1 LKRTYT
7 LCILKKDVAGITI
20 RVRVQPG
27 ASRNEIVGIREGAL
41 CVRLTSPP
49 VEGAANKECIRFLS
63 KKLHIAK
70 SNISIIRGERSR
82 NKVLQLEGVKPEEL
96 EKAIG

>member
-1 LKRTYT
+1 M
-7 LCILKKDVAGITI
+7 CILKEDAKGFTL

-27 ASRNEIVGIREGAL
+27 ASRNEIIGIREGAL

-70 SNISIIRGERSR
+70 SKISIVRGEHARD
-82 NKVLQLEGVKPEEL
+82 KVLRVEGAKSEDLRKTLNPYI
-96 EKAIG
+96 A